1 MTLAPQELENTASKY
16 AAEAIKLDSQ
26 GSHSVAIQSYQR
38 ASEALIRL
46 VEIYPEYKLNR
57 VYLERASAYQNRIK
71 ALQMANGI
79 MDDESQNAREFA
91 TVINNKDL
99 STNKSS
105 NQLIKTTKP
114 ISKNLDKSSIF
125 PENNRYKHNDIH
137 NRNPANQSDI
147 NKIAEP
153 NSEFE
158 NLVLKEKPLV
168 SWDEV
173 IGLDD
178 AKRAIRESIV
188 YPTKRADLFPL
199 GWPRG
204 ILLFGPPGCGKTLLA
219 AAAAAE
225 IRGYFINIDAPSMM
239 SKWLGEAE
247 KNISKLFAFARKLH
261 EKEKVPI
268 LLFIDEIDSLLGT
281 RNGEVG
287 GEVRVKNQFLTEMDG
302 INDKSRESFL
312 YVIGA
317 TNKPWSLES
326 GFLRRFQ
333 KRIYVTLPDMLSR
346 KSLFKQYVSKLNND
360 SSLKIDELAKLSE
373 SYSASDIKDI
383 CQSAQLRVVNELF
396 ENSDPLDESALP
408 RALNLVDFKEL
419 IKVRKPSV
427 SSDMVRA
434 YMRWSEQFKAL

>member
-26 GSHSVAIQSYQR
+26 GSHSVAILSYQR
-38 ASEALIRL
+38 ASDALVRL

-79 MDDESQNAREFA
+79 LDDDNQSLKELNSLVDNKN
-91 TVINNKDL
+91 IPNNKNL
-99 STNKSS
+99 NS
-105 NQLIKTTKP
+105 LFKP
-114 ISKNLDKSSIF
+114 NTANISKNQNKPLYSIDKNHHLN
-125 PENNRYKHNDIH
+125 PIH
-137 NRNPANQSDI
+137 SKNSNSDERNKTS
-147 NKIAEP
+147 EL

-158 NLVLKEKPLV
+158 NLIIKEKPLV
-168 SWDEV
+168 SWNEV
-173 IGLDD
+173 VGLDD

-225 IRGYFINIDAPSMM
+225 IHGYFINLDAPSMM

-247 KNISKLFAFARKLH
+247 KNISKLFTFARKLH

-302 INDKSRESFL
+302 INDKSRQSFI

-333 KRIYVTLPDMLSR
+333 KRIYVTLPDMVSR
-346 KSLFKQYVSKLNND
+346 KDLFKQYVSKLKND
-360 SSLKIDELAKLSE
+360 SSIKIDDLAKMSE

-383 CQSAQLRVVNELF
+383 CQSAQLKVVNELF
-396 ENSDPLDESALP
+396 EKGDPSNESEIP
-408 RALNLVDFKEL
+408 REINLSDFKDML
-419 IKVRKPSV
+419 KVRKPSV

>member
-1 MTLAPQELENTASKY
+1 MTLAPQELENTASKF

-26 GSHSVAIQSYQR
+26 GSHSSAISSYQR
-38 ASEALIRL
+38 ATEALIKL
-46 VEIYPEYKLNR
+46 VQIYPEYKLNR

-71 ALQMANGI
+71 AIQMANGI
-79 MDDESQNAREFA
+79 LDEDKQQNYSGSELKEPTRIDNRSSTLNSKHIKNSNPFK
-91 TVINNKDL
+91 INNP
-99 STNKSS
+99 
-105 NQLIKTTKP
+105 QI
-114 ISKNLDKSSIF
+114 
-125 PENNRYKHNDIH
+125 NNNHNDTG
-137 NRNPANQSDI
+137 NRSNSNI
-147 NKIAEP
+147 NNGNLVQELSKEL
-153 NSEFE
+153 E
-158 NLVLKEKPLV
+158 NLVLKEKPMV
-168 SWDEV
+168 TWKEV

-225 IRGYFINIDAPSMM
+225 IHGYFINIDAASMM

-247 KNISKLFAFARKLH
+247 KNISKLFTFARALH
-261 EKEKVPI
+261 EKEKIPI

-302 INDKSRESFL
+302 INGKSKDSFL

-333 KRIYVTLPDMLSR
+333 KRIYVTLPDLASR
-346 KSLFKQYVSKLNND
+346 KNLFKQYTSKLARD
-360 SSLKIDELAKLSE
+360 QTVKVDDLAKASE
-373 SYSASDIKDI
+373 AYSASDIKDI
-383 CQSAQLRVVNELF
+383 CQSAQLKVVNELF
-396 ENSDPLDESALP
+396 EEGEPMDDSTLP
-408 RALNLVDFKEL
+408 RELTLLDFKEMF
-419 IKVRKPSV
+419 KVRKPSV
-427 SSDMVRA
+427 SPEMIRA
-434 YMRWSEQFKAL
+434 YLRWSEQFKAL

>member
-79 MDDESQNAREFA
+79 MDEDADNTKDFSS
-91 TVINNKDL
+91 VINGKHV
-99 STNKSS
+99 SPNKSS
-105 NQLIKTTKP
+105 
-114 ISKNLDKSSIF
+114 SSSISPPSPITKNQNKSPF
-125 PENNRYKHNDIH
+125 YPVNNIYSRSNNLGKNHSNS
-137 NRNPANQSDI
+137 NEM
-147 NKIAEP
+147 NKTAEL

-158 NLVLKEKPLV
+158 NLILKEKPLV
-168 SWDEV
+168 SWGEV
-173 IGLDD
+173 VGLDD

-188 YPTKRADLFPL
+188 YPTRRADLFPL

-225 IRGYFINIDAPSMM
+225 IHGYFINIDAPSMM

-247 KNISKLFAFARKLH
+247 KNISKLFTFARKLH

-302 INDKSRESFL
+302 INDKSRDSFL

-346 KSLFKQYVSKLNND
+346 KNLFKQYVSKLNND
-360 SSLKIDELAKLSE
+360 SSMKIDELAKLSE

-383 CQSAQLRVVNELF
+383 CQSAQLKVVNELF
-396 ENSDPLDESALP
+396 ENGDPLDVSEVP
-408 RALNLVDFKEL
+408 RALGLSDFKDL

-427 SSDMVRA
+427 SPDMVRA

>member
-1 MTLAPQELENTASKY
+1 MTLAPQELENAASKY

-26 GSHSVAIQSYQR
+26 GSHSSAINSYQR
-38 ASEALIRL
+38 ASEALIKL
-46 VEIYPEYKLNR
+46 VQIYPEYKLNR
-57 VYLERASAYQNRIK
+57 VYLERAGAYQNRIK
-71 ALQMANGI
+71 AIQMANGI
-79 MDDESQNAREFA
+79 LDDDRQSSDEPDSKRNSIKDSQLPKLNTRIDH
-91 TVINNKDL
+91 VIPFDKTNLHNNL
-99 STNKSS
+99 QHGRQNS
-105 NQLIKTTKP
+105 
-114 ISKNLDKSSIF
+114 
-125 PENNRYKHNDIH
+125 
-137 NRNPANQSDI
+137 QSPDI
-147 NKIAEP
+147 NKIQELG
-153 NSEFE
+153 SELE
-158 NLVLKEKPLV
+158 NLILKEKPMV
-168 SWDEV
+168 SWKEV
-173 IGLDD
+173 VGLED

-225 IRGYFINIDAPSMM
+225 IHGYFINIDAASMM

-247 KNISKLFAFARKLH
+247 KNISKLFTFARALH
-261 EKEKVPI
+261 QKERIPI

-302 INDKSRESFL
+302 INGKSKESFL

-333 KRIYVTLPDMLSR
+333 KRIYVTLPDMASR
-346 KSLFKQYVSKLNND
+346 RNLFKQYVSKLTKD
-360 SSLKIDELAKLSE
+360 PLLKVDELAKLSE

-396 ENSDPLDESALP
+396 EKGEPLVEDDLP
-408 RALNLVDFKEL
+408 RELNLADFKEMF
-419 IKVRKPSV
+419 KVRKPSV
-427 SSDMVRA
+427 SSDMIRA